1 MRLFLDTNV
10 ILDIPL
16 GREGAQSSEQALG
29 LCGELAHLVFT
40 SWHTLSTLSYILAK
54 ARDDQTARAFMSG
67 LLDLV
72 EIGPSSTELARKA
85 LAIGLNDLEDAMQ
98 VVVAEAVAADL
109 IITRNLRDFSR
120 SPVPA
125 ISPEGFLARFTG

>member
-16 GREGAQSSEQALG
+16 GREGAQSSEQMLE
-29 LCGELAHLVFT
+29 LCGELSHPVFT
-40 SWHTLSTLSYILAK
+40 SWHTLSTLSYILTK
-54 ARDDQTARAFMSG
+54 SRDDQTARAFISG

-72 EIGPSSTELARKA
+72 QIGPSSTQLARSA
-85 LAIGLNDLEDAMQ
+85 LALGLNDLEDAMQ
-98 VVVAEAVAADL
+98 VVVAEAVAADM
-109 IITRNLRDFSR
+109 IVTRNLRDFSG

-125 ISPEGFLARFTG
+125 IGPDDFLARFNG